1 MQSISGLVTNI
12 SQSIQDNMVSVLDP
26 NERARKLDTLLGQI
40 ESIQKSISKFS
51 KSEAPAQQKNG
62 AKAG

>member
-1 MQSISGLVTNI
+1 
-12 SQSIQDNMVSVLDP
+12 MVSVLDP
-26 NERARKLDTLLGQI
+26 NERARKLDHLLGQI

-51 KSEAPAQQKNG
+51 KTGETTETEEPKSG